1 MPVWFLLVMV
11 SLAFTTTDIFELCAS
26 CYQVRME
33 CFFTTKF
40 AIYSYPDGS
49 SLCSYKTCQEERDLK
64 LKSGV
69 LHLCIHGKL
78 AAEEQSHSAPEHEI
92 QRDDFRFV
100 PYS

>member
-40 AIYSYPDGS
+40 AIF
-49 SLCSYKTCQEERDLK
+49 TRIQM
-64 LKSGV
+64 V
-69 LHLCIHGKL
+69 LHCVVTRL
-78 AAEEQSHSAPEHEI
+78 ARKSEI
-92 QRDDFRFV
+92 LN
-100 PYS
+100 

>member
-1 MPVWFLLVMV
+1 MLFYNKICN
-11 SLAFTTTDIFELCAS
+11 F
-26 CYQVRME
+26 
-33 CFFTTKF
+33 
-40 AIYSYPDGS
+40 YSYPDGS